1 MNNRRT
7 KIVATVGPS
16 SIKLVKELSQY
27 VDVFRINLAHGTKES
42 IREYFE
48 IIKTEAPNSS
58 ILADIP
64 GPKLRVGDL
73 PSPITVKKGDKIIF
87 GDQIPVSDNIF
98 FKLIKPGMEVL
109 IADGTIKVT
118 INEVEDSRAVATV
131 DEGGVISSR
140 KGINI
145 PDVQSNIGLSERD
158 LELAQ
163 LAIDEEADFLGLS
176 FVLSANDIKN
186 LREKVKDNVWIIAK
200 IEKKGAVN
208 NLSEIVKE
216 ADGVMVARG
225 DLGVEVGLENL
236 PKIQA
241 RIIKKARL
249 YGKPVIL
256 ATQVLESMVNSPVP
270 TRAEVIDV
278 ANSVIEG
285 VDAIML
291 SDETAIGKY
300 PLEAV
305 KTLENLI
312 RSSERNFNPRLYPP
326 LKSYNDAIAS
336 AAVTAAQLASA
347 KAIIIYTRTG
357 STALRIIRQRPKTK
371 IIAMTPNHKLAR
383 KLKVC
388 WGIEPIEI
396 EPLNSIDS
404 IIEHARQLV
413 EKKNLVKIGDVIVIA
428 SGTEELA
435 TDFVKVEII
444 KG

>member
-1 MNNRRT
+1 MKDRRT

-16 SIKLVKELSQY
+16 SISLVSELSRY
-27 VDVFRINLAHGTKES
+27 VDVFRINLAHGSKDS
-42 IREYFE
+42 IKGYFE
-48 IIKTEAPNSS
+48 KIRADAPNVS
-58 ILADIP
+58 ILADVP

-73 PSPITVKKGDKIIF
+73 RNPITVREGDKISF
-87 GDQIPVSDNIF
+87 GDQIPVSDKIF
-98 FKLIKPGMEVL
+98 FKLIRPGAQVL
-109 IADGTIKVT
+109 IADGTIKVI
-118 INEVEDSRAVATV
+118 INAVEDERAIGTV
-131 DEGGVISSR
+131 IDGGVISSR

-145 PDVQSNIGLSERD
+145 PEVQSNIGLSDTD

-163 LAIDEEADFLGLS
+163 LAVNEGADFLGLS
-176 FVLSANDIKN
+176 FVLSSEDIKK
-186 LREKVKDNVWIIAK
+186 LKERVKDSVWIIAK
-200 IEKKGAVN
+200 IEKKGAIN
-208 NLSEIVKE
+208 NLNEIVRE
-216 ADGVMVARG
+216 ADGIMVARG

-236 PKIQA
+236 PKVQA
-241 RIIKKARL
+241 KIIRKSRL

-256 ATQVLESMVNSPVP
+256 ATQVLESMVNSPIP

-305 KTLENLI
+305 KTLDNLI
-312 RSSERNFNPRLYPP
+312 NSAEKNFKPRLYPP

-357 STALRIIRQRPKTK
+357 STALRVIRQRPKIK
-371 IIAMTPNHKLAR
+371 ILVLTPNAKLAK

-388 WGIEPIEI
+388 WGIETQVVK
-396 EPLNSIDS
+396 PLPTIDA
-404 IIEHARQLV
+404 IINTARIITE
-413 EKKNLVKIGDVIVIA
+413 EKSLARSGDVIVIT
-428 SGTEELA
+428 SGTEESA

-444 KG
+444 KS